1 SSQTRYSRCS
11 SEKIGMAM
19 RIDRWPLKYISE
31 RLAFFF
37 AVAGAWHEPPL
48 KYIDLLDTDDVQ
60 QAGA

>member
-1 SSQTRYSRCS
+1 
-11 SEKIGMAM
+11 MAM

-48 KYIDLLDTDDVQ
+48 KYISLNLEDNQ
-60 QAGA
+60 QIGWGLT

>member
-1 SSQTRYSRCS
+1 
-11 SEKIGMAM
+11 EKIGMAM

-48 KYIDLLDTDDVQ
+48 KYISLIWRTTNKS
-60 QAGA
+60 AGA

>member
-1 SSQTRYSRCS
+1 
-11 SEKIGMAM
+11 MAM

-48 KYIDLLDTDDVQ
+48 KYISLIWRTTNKS
-60 QAGA
+60 